1 MASAH
6 AARVAA
12 IANANLLNNNTNLM
26 LSNLRGA
33 KDEAIGYVDT
43 AEPLQLNTLHDAY
56 GQARDAYGTAKTE
69 FQPYVDQGRQAGDL
83 YNGSV
88 GLGGATGHDAA
99 VAAYRASPGYEYQVE
114 QASDAV
120 ARKNA
125 SLGIAGSGNTQA
137 AIADRVGHM
146 ADQEYGSWQD
156 RLDGINRLGYAA
168 TGAQANMDRG
178 IGDLYAN
185 EGQGVAGVYGNDAA
199 RKAGITTGIAG
210 QSAAGL
216 SHMTDSLVQGN
227 NNVATATQKANDD
240 TTNMWLNIGKLGA
253 SLAGTAAG
261 GSLGGLGG
269 GLSKLTGYSLSGDPV
284 FGRI

>member
-99 VAAYRASPGYEYQVE
+99 VAAFQASPGYQYRVD
-114 QASDAV
+114 QASTPWRARPPRSALPAPATPRPRSPTAPATWRTRSMAPGRTGSMASTALATPQPARRPASTAASATSTPTRAGRRGRVRQRRRSQGRHHDRHRRPERRRAV
-120 ARKNA
+120 A
-125 SLGIAGSGNTQA
+125 
-137 AIADRVGHM
+137 H
-146 ADQEYGSWQD
+146 
-156 RLDGINRLGYAA
+156 DG
-168 TGAQANMDRG
+168 
-178 IGDLYAN
+178 
-185 EGQGVAGVYGNDAA
+185 
-199 RKAGITTGIAG
+199 
-210 QSAAGL
+210 
-216 SHMTDSLVQGN
+216 
-227 NNVATATQKANDD
+227 
-240 TTNMWLNIGKLGA
+240 
-253 SLAGTAAG
+253 
-261 GSLGGLGG
+261 
-269 GLSKLTGYSLSGDPV
+269 
-284 FGRI
+284 